1 MSGSAAFHLVD
12 GRADPR
18 AFLLD
23 HVLARRHGHP
33 ALLAVVAHEL
43 ARRAGLGV
51 DVFSSPTGWYV
62 GCDDRGRFALLAL
75 GGAAVDITPP
85 GVRRHCAHE
94 VAFAVLSG
102 LQYSLCASG
111 EHDAAAHMA
120 ALREHLPVARFAAP
134 G

>member
-1 MSGSAAFHLVD
+1 MEAAFHPVD

-23 HVLARRHGHP
+23 RVLARRQGHP

-43 ARRAGLGV
+43 ARRAGLAV

-62 GCDDRGRFALLAL
+62 GCDDCGRFALLAL

-111 EHDAAAHMA
+111 EHDAAAHVA
-120 ALREHLPVARFAAP
+120 ALREHLPVARLAAP